1 MLNAS
6 QKRTKRAP
14 LRLGFDRFWLLLRCV
29 LLEGLLLFG
38 IILGGVY
45 IASILFMFTPWSRQV
60 TELLAPVL
68 ENVTLLSQEMVLD
81 EALYAQLTQAM
92 IPAFVMCAIVAA
104 ALAIPV
110 LFRLRMAHFIIIDKP
125 GIGAMAALRESRK
138 MMKGNCLKLFKLDV
152 RLWLYYAGSLAASI
166 LCYGDV
172 LLGMAGVTFPWS
184 GTVSYYLFF
193 ALYLAAQ
200 FAVYYFLRNP
210 AETAYAIAYDSI
222 RPREPKSDGAPI
234 SSPADAAGLGG
245 NQTLVVELQQQIGF
259 QQLGLN
265 GRSTDRKDRFPGEN
279 GRPLRHGPD
288 VAGKFEIAQIFEK
301 SFVKDASA
309 AEIGNVLLVK
319 VKLLNIVYDLLQPG
333 RNGKAAAVRYFPEEY
348 VKIGHAIL
356 HTAHKVAIAH
366 RKLVKIAQHGQI
378 DAVCAFHALPPVTVI

>member
-1 MLNAS
+1 M
-6 QKRTKRAP
+6 
-14 LRLGFDRFWLLLRCV
+14 
-29 LLEGLLLFG
+29 
-38 IILGGVY
+38 
-45 IASILFMFTPWSRQV
+45 
-60 TELLAPVL
+60 
-68 ENVTLLSQEMVLD
+68 
-81 EALYAQLTQAM
+81 
-92 IPAFVMCAIVAA
+92 
-104 ALAIPV
+104 
-110 LFRLRMAHFIIIDKP
+110 
-125 GIGAMAALRESRK
+125 
-138 MMKGNCLKLFKLDV
+138 
-152 RLWLYYAGSLAASI
+152 
-166 LCYGDV
+166 
-172 LLGMAGVTFPWS
+172 
-184 GTVSYYLFF
+184 
-193 ALYLAAQ
+193 
-200 FAVYYFLRNP
+200 
-210 AETAYAIAYDSI
+210 
-222 RPREPKSDGAPI
+222 
-234 SSPADAAGLGG
+234 
-245 NQTLVVELQQQIGF
+245 VELQQQIGF

-348 VKIGHAIL
+348 VKVGHAIL